1 MKSIQNFFLKS
12 RHWQLFIVGF
22 LPFILFYINLIITMP
37 PLFGFDNQK
46 ETPDF
51 CPIMEDYVWFGPAM
65 IFLSFILFGWI
76 WAVGV
81 YMQRKLPPFVQFNVK
96 RFKWF
101 IAIPFFYT
109 MLINIL
115 ITWMINSFIPGIMD
129 GGSVADE
136 QSQYFLIGTLII
148 LPLHLFSIIGIFWS
162 MVFTARVIKSV
173 ELQRKA
179 RFEDAVA
186 EFFLIWFFIV
196 GLWILQPRVNRI
208 ANGMEVFVKKDN
220 SR

>member
-12 RHWQLFIVGF
+12 RHWQL
-22 LPFILFYINLIITMP
+22 
-37 PLFGFDNQK
+37 
-46 ETPDF
+46 
-51 CPIMEDYVWFGPAM
+51 
-65 IFLSFILFGWI
+65 
-76 WAVGV
+76 
-81 YMQRKLPPFVQFNVK
+81 
-96 RFKWF
+96 
-101 IAIPFFYT
+101 
-109 MLINIL
+109 
-115 ITWMINSFIPGIMD
+115 
-129 GGSVADE
+129 
-136 QSQYFLIGTLII
+136 
-148 LPLHLFSIIGIFWS
+148 FWS